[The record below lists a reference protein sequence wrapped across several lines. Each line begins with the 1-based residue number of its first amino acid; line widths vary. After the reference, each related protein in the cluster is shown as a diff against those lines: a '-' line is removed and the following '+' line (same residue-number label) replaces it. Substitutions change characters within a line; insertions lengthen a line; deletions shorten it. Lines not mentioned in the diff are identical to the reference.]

1 MFLKPN
7 IYDRDGSSFDQVKT
21 TTDYSVVDWINIM
34 FTEKINI
41 TSALKIYLTNLLTS
55 STSNPKELSNI
66 G

>member
-1 MFLKPN
+1 MFLKSN

-55 STSNPKELSNI
+55 STYNPKELSNI

>member
-1 MFLKPN
+1 MFLKSN